1 MQHQIP
7 ADSLGLNG
15 AQMAQA
21 VSTCVHCGFCLAAC
35 PTYRVLGEEM
45 DSPRG
50 RIVLMKQVLEGT
62 LTVEDATPY
71 VDRCLGCLA
80 CETACPSGVK
90 YRELLVPFRAHT
102 EQTARTA
109 SQRAW
114 HRALVATVESPALF
128 RAAVQ
133 TGRFTRFLSGLLPAA
148 LRPMVQLLPGRL
160 PPRDELPEVVLAVG
174 ARRARVALLAGCAQ
188 QVLRP
193 SINRA
198 TLRVLSANGVEV
210 VTPRAQR
217 CCGALSLH
225 NGLADRAAAS
235 AIHNAAVFPRD
246 VDAIVTNAAGCGSA
260 MKEQSF
266 PVPVRDVAEFLD
278 ALDLRTPMALPE
290 PAVVAYHDACHL
302 AHGQGVR
309 SAPRKLLAQ
318 VKGLTLVEIGDS
330 DICCGSAGLYNI
342 EQPDTAHELG
352 RRKATTIRA
361 TGATLVAS
369 GNIGCITQLEAHLA
383 GLPVQHTIEV
393 LDSAI

>member
-7 ADSLGLNG
+7 VGSLGVDG
-15 AQMAQA
+15 ERMAQA
-21 VSTCVHCGFCLAAC
+21 VSACVHCGFCLAAC

-62 LTVEDATPY
+62 LTTQDAGPF

-80 CETACPSGVK
+80 CETACPSGVH
-90 YRELLVPFRAHT
+90 YRDLLVPFRARAS
-102 EQTARTA
+102 ARARSA

-114 HRALVATVESPALF
+114 HYALVATVESPALF
-128 RAAVQ
+128 RAAVYA
-133 TGRFTRFLSGLLPAA
+133 GRAGRAFSAVLPAA
-148 LRPMVQLLPGRL
+148 FRPMFRLLPDRVPPRVEL
-160 PPRDELPEVVLAVG
+160 PPLVPAEG

-210 VTPRAQR
+210 VTPPAQR

-225 NGLADRAAAS
+225 SGLAARAAAS
-235 AIHNAAVFPRD
+235 ASHNAAVFPRD
-246 VDAIVTNAAGCGSA
+246 VDAVVTNAAGCGSV
-260 MKEQSF
+260 MKDQPF
-266 PVPVRDVAEFLD
+266 AVPVRDVAEFLN
-278 ALDLRTPMALPE
+278 ALGIQRPMALRQ
-290 PAVVAYHDACHL
+290 PALVAYHDACHL
-302 AHGQGVR
+302 AHGQNVR
-309 SAPRKLLAQ
+309 AAPRRLLEQ
-318 VKGLTLVEIGDS
+318 VKGLTLVEIGDA

-342 EQPDTAHELG
+342 EEPETANELG
-352 RRKATTIRA
+352 RRKAATIQA
-361 TGATLVAS
+361 TGATVVAT
-369 GNIGCITQLEAHLA
+369 GNIGCITQLETHLSEI
-383 GLPVQHTIEV
+383 PVQHTIEV